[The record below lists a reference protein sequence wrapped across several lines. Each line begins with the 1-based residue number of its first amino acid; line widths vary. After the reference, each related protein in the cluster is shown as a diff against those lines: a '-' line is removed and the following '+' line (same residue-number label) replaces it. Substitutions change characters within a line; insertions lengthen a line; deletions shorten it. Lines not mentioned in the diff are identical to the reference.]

1 MRYLYC
7 VLIIWCGS
15 VLAEPATTTRSTEL
29 KAQPTSDAI
38 TLATLPEKEKIE
50 TIKRQGAWIQ
60 VKSADGKI
68 GWLRMLSLR
77 LGNSESQKTT
87 SGLGSLLGFGR
98 STTTGGTVTTGVRGL
113 SEEDLEN
120 AKPNPA
126 ELEKMEKFSVNK
138 TQAKRFA
145 TSAKL
150 QSQDLEYLAP
160 SATKSEPT
168 QQGESWKKGD

>member
-15 VLAEPATTTRSTEL
+15 VLAEPAITTRSTEL
-29 KAQPTSDAI
+29 KAQPASDAA

-50 TIKRQGAWIQ
+50 TIKRQGAWVQ
-60 VKSADGKI
+60 VKSADGKT

-77 LGNSESQKTT
+77 LGNNESQKTT

-98 STTTGGTVTTGVRGL
+98 NNTTGGTVTTGVRGL

-138 TQAKRFA
+138 AQAKRFA
-145 TSAKL
+145 ASAKL

-160 SATKSEPT
+160 ATKSEPP